1 MTVDGIP
8 HADIYS
14 DRWTVGKWVDG
25 WSQKEIDE
33 MLTDLINGDYTV
45 IQLRQDF
52 QEWMQDNIDVGE

>member
-1 MTVDGIP
+1 MATII
-8 HADIYS
+8 A
-14 DRWTVGKWVDG
+14 DRWTVADWVDG